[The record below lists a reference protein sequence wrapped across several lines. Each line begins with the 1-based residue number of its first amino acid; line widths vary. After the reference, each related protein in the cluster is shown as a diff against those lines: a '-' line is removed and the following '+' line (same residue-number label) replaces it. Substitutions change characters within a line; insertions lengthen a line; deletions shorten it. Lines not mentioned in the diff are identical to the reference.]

1 MKSNFFIHEPTSK
14 TVISEITKKLPY
26 YLTEK
31 RLSHTISVEKEAL
44 CIANMLFEYIGIDKK
59 YLTDISAAALLHDIT
74 KKLSLEEHLSICE
87 RFGIE
92 TDYISACSCNLL
104 HSKTA
109 AYLSQSEFKINDIV
123 FSAIYNHT
131 TGKENMNVFDKIIFL
146 ADYIEP
152 ERTHKACVDTRASFY
167 NNLNKK
173 ENNMSLVLDS
183 AVLNSLNNT
192 LIYLLNAGKPTDI
205 QTIKARNYLLTHISS
220 AQPERIYDNI

>member
-1 MKSNFFIHEPTSK
+1 MNSNFFIHEPTNK
-14 TVISEITKKLPY
+14 AVISEIRNKLPF

-59 YLTDISAAALLHDIT
+59 YLTDISASALLHDIT

-109 AYLSQSEFKINDIV
+109 AYLAKSEFKINDIV
-123 FSAIYNHT
+123 FSSIYNHT
-131 TGKENMNVFDKIIFL
+131 TGNENMNVFDKIIFL

-152 ERTHKACVDTRASFY
+152 ERTHKSCIDARASFY
-167 NNLNKK
+167 NNIDRQSNLLK
-173 ENNMSLVLDS
+173 VLDN
-183 AVLNSLNNT
+183 AVLNSLSET
-192 LIYLLNAGKPTDI
+192 LIYLLNTGKPVDM
-205 QTIKARNYLLTHISS
+205 QTIKARNYLLTHVSS
-220 AQPERIYDNI
+220 DQPERNYDNI